1 LPASYYSYVSPGY
14 FEALA
19 IPVVRGRGFTT
30 ADGEAAVVVSA
41 GAARTLWPG
50 QDPLGRRVRLD
61 ASTQFHDAELHP
73 AGEWREVV
81 GVAADLHSVW
91 LDHADPAYFYLPMPR
106 ERFYESLVVRAESDP
121 GALMESLGREVQAV
135 DPSLVVYAQTVSGLI
150 TNNPSFVLSRI
161 GAILSSVVGTL
172 GLLLAAVGIHGVVS
186 HGVARRTREIGLR
199 MALGAPR
206 ARVLGLVI
214 REGMLPV
221 AWGLGAGVL
230 AAAGASRVLG
240 SLLFGLSGLD
250 PIAFVDGC
258 AVLSSVAVLA
268 SYLPARRATRVDP
281 VVALR
286 HE

>member
-1 LPASYYSYVSPGY
+1 
-14 FEALA
+14 
-19 IPVVRGRGFTT
+19 
-30 ADGEAAVVVSA
+30 
-41 GAARTLWPG
+41 
-50 QDPLGRRVRLD
+50 
-61 ASTQFHDAELHP
+61 
-73 AGEWREVV
+73 
-81 GVAADLHSVW
+81 
-91 LDHADPAYFYLPMPR
+91 
-106 ERFYESLVVRAESDP
+106 
-121 GALMESLGREVQAV
+121 
-135 DPSLVVYAQTVSGLI
+135 
-150 TNNPSFVLSRI
+150 
-161 GAILSSVVGTL
+161 VGTL